1 MSVVQFST
9 NRDFCAMDIKQKFG
23 NNLKRLRLEKGLSQ
37 EKLALI
43 AEIDR
48 TYIPSIEKGERNVS
62 IAIAEKLAIALNVPI
77 TELFKELK

>member
-23 NNLKRLRLEKGLSQ
+23 NNLKLLRLEKGLSQ

-62 IAIAEKLAIALNVPI
+62 IVIAEKLAIALNVPI
-77 TELFKELK
+77 TELFKD